1 MSFSKSLENL
11 ITLSLFIATMGALYI
26 FIETVVYQKK
36 TYIGFYNSWQLPM
49 LFALFVDSIDYNHLR
64 R

>member
-1 MSFSKSLENL
+1 MNFSKSLENL

-49 LFALFVDSIDYNHLR
+49 LFALFIDSIDYNRLR

>member
-26 FIETVVYQKK
+26 FIETVVYKK
-36 TYIGFYNSWQLPM
+36 ITYIGFYNSWQLPM
-49 LFALFVDSIDYNHLR
+49 LFALFIDSIDYTHLR